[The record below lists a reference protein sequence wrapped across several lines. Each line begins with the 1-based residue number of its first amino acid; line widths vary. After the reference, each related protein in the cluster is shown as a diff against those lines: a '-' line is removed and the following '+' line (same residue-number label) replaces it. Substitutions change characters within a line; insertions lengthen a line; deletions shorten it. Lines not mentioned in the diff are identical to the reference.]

1 MWTNVITYC
10 YLIINRLPDEV
21 WVLIFDYT
29 ELKDLR
35 KVARVNTLFAKHARS
50 GHPDSHPPHT
60 VIEVDDSDSDFLIED
75 YDSDDDWDDLFG
87 PRSSVKI
94 DVMDLFGGA

>member
-1 MWTNVITYC
+1 MTLSLDIYISRERVWVWTNLTIYC

-35 KVARVNTLFAKHARS
+35 KVACVCMSWVPAREDRL
-50 GHPDSHPPHT
+50 PDARK
-60 VIEVDDSDSDFLIED
+60 D
-75 YDSDDDWDDLFG
+75 
-87 PRSSVKI
+87 
-94 DVMDLFGGA
+94 GGCSL